1 VKSDNRIALV
11 RCALGVLA
19 LCIAS
24 RVFAGD
30 AVAVGYNAEGIWTAV
45 TNYCSSTPKG
55 GRDYKTEKE
64 AREIAV
70 RDVRRRSEHR
80 VAKASV
86 LSSSDSTGFVTV
98 ARGTDESGK
107 DTIVIGRGKSQT
119 EADNSTLELLNA
131 ASVGAERKIVYRYF
145 FHGADSK

>member
-1 VKSDNRIALV
+1 MRRLLICLSFFISSWLF
-11 RCALGVLA
+11 G
-19 LCIAS
+19 
-24 RVFAGD
+24 GD
-30 AVAVGYNAEGIWTAV
+30 AVAVGYNSEGVWTAV
-45 TNYCSSTPKG
+45 TYYSSLTPKG
-55 GRDYKTEKE
+55 GKHYKTEKE

-70 RDVRRRSEHR
+70 RDIRRRCEHR

-107 DTIVIGRGKSQT
+107 DTMVIGRGKSQT

-131 ASVGAERKIVYRYF
+131 AGVGAEHKIVYRYF
-145 FHGADSK
+145 SHGADSK

>member
-1 VKSDNRIALV
+1 MSDKKIALV
-11 RCALGVLA
+11 TCALVVLALGV
-19 LCIAS
+19 AS
-24 RVFAGD
+24 QLFAGD
-30 AVAVGYNAEGIWTAV
+30 AVSIGYNAEGVWTAGI
-45 TNYCSSTPKG
+45 YCCSSTPKG
-55 GRDYKTEKE
+55 GRDYKTENE

-80 VAKASV
+80 MGKASV

-107 DTIVIGRGKSQT
+107 DTIVIGRGNSQT

-131 ASVGAERKIVYRYF
+131 AGVGAERKIVYRYF
-145 FHGADSK
+145 SHGAGSK